1 MKLWTAILLV
11 ACIFFIACKSQQ
23 AKKYSDL
30 IVSKQNAIDSKI
42 EKATSQ
48 LRIYFGNYQYDSIVS
63 VSTRMENE
71 ITSAKNDIQK
81 NPAPKLKEAE
91 NFKQQA
97 LNYLDYKKSIFT
109 TYKDYGLQTTPE
121 GREMLRENM
130 TAVLSQEKIFNS
142 NLEAAQIN
150 FARANHVKLR

>member
-1 MKLWTAILLV
+1 MKLWTAILLI
-11 ACIFFIACKSQQ
+11 ACISFSSCKSEQ

-48 LRIYFGNYQYDSIVS
+48 LSIYFGNYQYDSIVS
-63 VSTRMENE
+63 VSSRMESE
-71 ITSAKNDIQK
+71 ITAAKNDIQK
-81 NPAPKLKEAE
+81 TPAPKLKEAE

-97 LNYLDYKKSIFT
+97 LNYLDFKKSIFT

-130 TAVLSQEKIFNS
+130 VAVLSQEKIYNS

-150 FARANHVKLR
+150 FAKANHVKIK